1 MAQAVDTTVTAPEG
15 DGTVGVPTIR
25 RPRRSAGFRWKL
37 ILLLPAVL
45 VVLIFTI
52 VPLLWTLG
60 ASFTN
65 FHLFLHGFQKD
76 VPVLF
81 LGLDNWINVVSDQFF
96 WHTAK
101 NTIVFSTSTVALE
114 LAIGLAV
121 ALALRNITRGQRF
134 LRIWFL
140 LPLFISPVAV
150 GMIVGRMV
158 FHEAVGPVNDLLRD
172 VGLDAI
178 PWLSQAK
185 WAMFTLILVDVWQN
199 TSFMVLLLYAGLL
212 SVPDE
217 LYEAAKVDGASDFQG
232 LVKITLPLL
241 APVAMVAILIK
252 GLDAF
257 KVVDIIKVVTGG
269 GPGNSTESLTLNIF
283 DTSVRSGDIS
293 VGAAGGFILLGIMTI
308 FVLIVLAVSRRF
320 VSTLVD

>member
-1 MAQAVDTTVTAPEG
+1 MTQAADATVATPESGGGATAAPMRRKRR
-15 DGTVGVPTIR
+15 DGT
-25 RPRRSAGFRWKL
+25 FRWKL
-37 ILLLPAVL
+37 MLLLPAVL
-45 VVLIFTI
+45 VVLTFTI
-52 VPLLWTLG
+52 LPLVWTLG
-60 ASFTN
+60 ASFTD

-76 VPVLF
+76 VPVNF
-81 LGLDNWINVVSDQFF
+81 VGLKNWVDVMSDQFF

-101 NTIVFSTSTVALE
+101 NTIVFSVSTVALE
-114 LAIGLAV
+114 LAIGLGV
-121 ALALRNITRGQRF
+121 ALSLRNITRGQRF
-134 LRIWFL
+134 FRVWFL
-140 LPLFISPVAV
+140 LPLFLSPVAV

-172 VGLDAI
+172 VGFQGI
-178 PWLSQAK
+178 PWLSQAE

-212 SVPDE
+212 SIPDE
-217 LYEAAKVDGASDFQG
+217 MYEAAKVDGASDLQG
-232 LVKITLPLL
+232 LFKITLPLL
-241 APVAMVAILIK
+241 APIAIVAILIK

-293 VGAAGGFILLGIMTI
+293 VGAAGGFILLAIMTI
-308 FVLIVLAVSRRF
+308 FVLIVLAVSRRY
-320 VSTLVD
+320 VSTLTD

>member
-1 MAQAVDTTVTAPEG
+1 MTQAVDARVAAPGGGEAATAAPRKRK
-15 DGTVGVPTIR
+15 R
-25 RPRRSAGFRWKL
+25 RDDFRWKL

-45 VVLIFTI
+45 VVLTFTI
-52 VPLLWTLG
+52 LPLLWTLG
-60 ASFTN
+60 ASFTD

-76 VPVLF
+76 VPVKF
-81 LGLDNWINVVSDQFF
+81 VGLNNWIDVMTDQFF

-101 NTIVFSTSTVALE
+101 NTIVFSVATVALE
-114 LAIGLAV
+114 LVIGLAV
-121 ALALRNITRGQRF
+121 ALSLRNITRGQRF
-134 LRIWFL
+134 FRVWFL
-140 LPLFISPVAV
+140 LPLFLSPVAV
-150 GMIVGRMV
+150 GMIVGRMI
-158 FHEAVGPVNDLLRD
+158 FHEAVGPVNDILRD
-172 VGLDAI
+172 VGFAGI

-185 WAMFTLILVDVWQN
+185 WAMFTLIMVDVWQN
-199 TSFMVLLLYAGLL
+199 TSFMVLLLYAGLM
-212 SVPDE
+212 SIPDE
-217 LYEAAKVDGASDFQG
+217 LYEAAKVDGASDIQG
-232 LVKITLPLL
+232 LFKITLPLL

-308 FVLIVLAVSRRF
+308 FVLIVLAVSRRY
-320 VSTLVD
+320 VSTLTD

>member
-1 MAQAVDTTVTAPEG
+1 MTRTAGVTVATPESGGAVAM
-15 DGTVGVPTIR
+15 VPVKR
-25 RPRRSAGFRWKL
+25 RRRDINFRWKL

-45 VVLIFTI
+45 VVMVFTI

-81 LGLDNWINVVSDQFF
+81 IGLDNWIGVMTDQFF

-101 NTIVFSTSTVALE
+101 NTIVFAVSTVALE
-114 LAIGLAV
+114 LVIGLAV
-121 ALALRNITRGQRF
+121 ALSLRNITRGQRLF
-134 LRIWFL
+134 RIWFL

-150 GMIVGRMV
+150 GMIVGRMI
-158 FHEAVGPVNDLLRD
+158 FHEAVGPVNDILRD
-172 VGLDAI
+172 VGFAGI

-185 WAMFTLILVDVWQN
+185 WAMFTLIMVDVWQN
-199 TSFMVLLLYAGLL
+199 TSFMVLLLYAGLMN
-212 SVPDE
+212 VPDE

-308 FVLIVLAVSRRF
+308 FVLIVLAVSRRYI
-320 VSTLVD
+320 STLVD

>member
-1 MAQAVDTTVTAPEG
+1 MTQAADATVATPESGGGATATPMRRNRR
-15 DGTVGVPTIR
+15 DG
-25 RPRRSAGFRWKL
+25 AFRWKL

-45 VVLIFTI
+45 VVLMFTI
-52 VPLLWTLG
+52 LPLVWTLG
-60 ASFTN
+60 ASFTD

-81 LGLDNWINVVSDQFF
+81 VGLDNWIGVFTDQFF

-101 NTIVFSTSTVALE
+101 NTIVFAVSTVALE

-121 ALALRNITRGQRF
+121 ALALRNITRGQRL
-134 LRIWFL
+134 LRVWFL

-150 GMIVGRMV
+150 GMIVGRMI
-158 FHEAVGPVNDLLRD
+158 FHEAVGPVNDILRD
-172 VGLDAI
+172 VGLAGI
-178 PWLSQAK
+178 PWLSQAE

-199 TSFMVLLLYAGLL
+199 TSFMVLLLYAGLM

-217 LYEAAKVDGASDFQG
+217 LYEAAKVDGASDIQG
-232 LVKITLPLL
+232 MFKITLPLL
-241 APVAMVAILIK
+241 APVAMVEILIK

-257 KVVDIIKVVTGG
+257 KVVDIIKVITGG

-293 VGAAGGFILLGIMTI
+293 MGAAGGFILLGIMTI
-308 FVLIVLAVSRRF
+308 FVLIVLAVSRRY
-320 VSTLVD
+320 VSTLTD